1 MNWLASGA
9 RASAPLCQPVA
20 DQWRLVGRVIVHDEM
35 NVQIV
40 WNGGFDLIEKLA
52 ELLGAM
58 ASIAL
63 ADDPAGCD
71 VEGGE
76 QRRGAMAWGVRGWSG
91 RLDGPRR

>member
-1 MNWLASGA
+1 
-9 RASAPLCQPVA
+9 
-20 DQWRLVGRVIVHDEM
+20 M

-40 WNGGFDLIEKLA
+40 GNSGFDLIEKLA
-52 ELLGAM
+52 ELCGAM

-76 QRRGAMAWGVRGWSG
+76 QRCGAMARVFKFPLATNEWALARPRINKRGEVRP
-91 RLDGPRR
+91 RLSVTCLSIPESANSI